1 MYPQTKAFIRRQ
13 LVKLIQQTDDKE
25 HAAGRVT
32 IGDIKTILN
41 EMEEK

>member
-13 LVKLIQQTDDKE
+13 LVKLIKQTDDNE
-25 HAAGRVT
+25 HPAGRVT

-41 EMEEK
+41 EMEEE